1 MVDYKRHYTKLKED
15 LRTTTGRNVLT
26 FLVFLLISTIF
37 WFLMALNDEIQ
48 EDYKVPLRL
57 EGFPQNMTI
66 ISGNVPTVSV
76 TIKDKGSALAK
87 FAWGAE
93 PVLKLRYDEFSRP
106 NDYHLLLSEAQLNSA
121 MRGIFGTSAS
131 IVAIRPDSLHL
142 YYTTNPGIP
151 VKVVVDADITTLP
164 QYEAFGAPKI
174 STDSVML
181 YSNLKERLQIK
192 ELPTAPIS
200 LSRLSDTTTVEV
212 SILVPDG
219 MKAVPSKVKV
229 SFPIEPLVTKTR
241 KLKIESTNVPEGIRL
256 IPFPAIVEATYLL
269 PKSTYS
275 ASNSSLRATVD
286 YNDIKPGQKTIPV
299 KLAGVPPYYQSA
311 RISIPEV
318 EFLIEQE

>member
-87 FAWGAE
+87 FAWGSK

-212 SILVPDG
+212 SILVPEG

-229 SFPIEPLVTKTR
+229 SFPIEPLVTKNR
-241 KLKIESTNVPEGIRL
+241 RLKIESTNVPEGIRL

-275 ASNSSLRATVD
+275 AGNSTLRATVD

-299 KLAGVPPYYQSA
+299 KLTGVPPYYQSA